1 MQSYKKQKTESSSL
15 SPLPSLVPTRKV
27 PQRELLGWGWKTC
40 LCLECSAALEAG
52 SAALEAGPRWPPAI
66 PAPPCE
72 GVSTMNDALDRDSS
86 TAFLF
91 AL

>member
-1 MQSYKKQKTESSSL
+1 MPSCYAELQKTKSSSL

-52 SAALEAGPRWPPAI
+52 PHWPPAI
-66 PAPPCE
+66 PAPPPYE
-72 GVSTMNDALDRDSS
+72 GVSTMNDALDMDSS